1 MKTIKFFIAAMAVI
15 VAVSCVK
22 DLEDNNSGETSAV
35 ASFSAE
41 RDQMKVAGQNTPSV
55 AGAAT
60 KTVLTT
66 GNKVEWTA
74 GDKVGLSYAGYYSA
88 DTQPTDEGKWKKS
101 ILFTAETDG
110 AKAVFSTTND
120 QFSSSEDLYGLI
132 YPQGDYQFLFNE
144 GIKIRCWLDDDQ
156 TATLNSF
163 LPSSAVAVAKATTL
177 SEPVKFKNVMALL
190 KFTITDE
197 FAGQVKQIAVTG
209 VNEEVLGGNYFID
222 YSADAPVVSSAES
235 MSVYKEMRLKSD
247 SGMAA
252 GNYYLAVLPGKVS
265 NLAVNVTLSDGSVIS
280 RTSSSTEGYDLLS
293 GYIYNMGEVSADNYQ
308 SPVTGLE
315 SLPYCLSLYGAGSD
329 NVGKWVNVEQ
339 SGDTA
344 SEYNIYLTD
353 KENNGVYLHCKE
365 AGKSGALASTIAIRT
380 NAKTGG
386 QIRAK
391 YFVTDQE
398 SFYKLAVPV
407 AFEMPS
413 SIIVSFGAY
422 AKNAY
427 QKWQLQYSKD
437 DETWFNA
444 KDFNIVASNNQY
456 PIVSL
461 RIDFA
466 SDFSVSEGDMLY
478 LRLIPRAANNYI
490 LGGQTDIWNSGHG
503 VWLWGG
509 IAIQP
514 VENHDTD
521 VPSDAVYFEAF
532 DGCNGGVDYLLGGK
546 PSGREKLATLAN
558 AHGDAVTSL
567 NGLVAENAV
576 ARPGYIQLGH
586 PAANWTYSTAPIICS
601 TGKVTT
607 PALET
612 VGSLSLSFKAM
623 AYLKAVSGDNNAD
636 GTDDANSIVVNILG
650 GGTFED
656 GTATK
661 TVSVSTDKWDTL
673 TYSISGATADTQIE
687 FTSPAAATTTRWF
700 LDEIYV
706 KAL

>member
-55 AGAAT
+55 ANAAT

-88 DTQPTDEGKWKKS
+88 DTQPTDEGTWNKS
-101 ILFTAETDG
+101 VRFTADSDG
-110 AKAVFSTTND
+110 AKTVFSTTD
-120 QFSSSEDLYGLI
+120 TDFSSEEDLYAMV
-132 YPQGDYQFLFNE
+132 YPQGDFQFLFNS
-144 GIKIRCWLDDDQ
+144 GVKIRCWLDDDQ
-156 TATLNSF
+156 AATLNSF

-177 SEPVKFKNVMALL
+177 SEPVKFQNVMAML

-197 FAGQVKQIAVTG
+197 LAGQVKQIAVTG

-252 GNYYLAVLPGKVS
+252 GNYYLAVLPGHVS
-265 NLAVNVTLSDGSVIS
+265 NLTVNVTLSDGSVIS

-315 SLPYCLSLYGAGSD
+315 SLPYCLSLYGAGD
-329 NVGKWVNVEQ
+329 NVGKWVNVERG
-339 SGDTA
+339 GDTA

-365 AGKSGALASTIAIRT
+365 AGKTGFAASTTAIKA

-386 QIRAK
+386 QIRGS

-444 KDFNIVASNNQY
+444 KDFNFVKNNNTY

-558 AHGDAVTSL
+558 AHGDAVTSV

-586 PAANWTYSTAPIICS
+586 TAENWTYATAPIVCS

-623 AYLKAVSGDNNAD
+623 AYLKVVSGDSNAD

-706 KAL
+706 KTL